1 MQTADALMNS
11 QAPAPPQLGHDG
23 ASDDIDID
31 RIVWDLE
38 YREEVRRRLSHS
50 G

>member
-1 MQTADALMNS
+1 MQSVEIGLNT
-11 QAPAPPQLGHDG
+11 QAPVPSQGTLDAAHDE
-23 ASDDIDID
+23 IDVD

-50 G
+50 

>member
-1 MQTADALMNS
+1 MQTVDALMNS
-11 QAPAPPQLGHDG
+11 QSPAPSQLGHDG
-23 ASDDIDID
+23 SCDDIDID

-38 YREEVRRRLSHS
+38 YREEVRRRLNHS

>member
-1 MQTADALMNS
+1 MQTADAVINS
-11 QAPAPPQLGHDG
+11 QVPASPQGTFD
-23 ASDDIDID
+23 ASPDEIDID

-38 YREEVRRRLSHS
+38 YREEVRRRLSH

>member
-11 QAPAPPQLGHDG
+11 QVPAPAQRAHDG
-23 ASDDIDID
+23 SPDDIDID

-38 YREEVRRRLSHS
+38 YREEVRRRLNHS